1 MAASR
6 ILRASLPVLL
16 CALLFFTSSH
26 FSGKKSRTSV
36 RVVNR
41 QQQQEVEPTR
51 QHLVALPFGHPK
63 FAATY
68 SSPKSSWALTKRVSP
83 TFEQARNKGED
94 FYTVYQSRFTCGGR
108 PGTVFTDDQFEDAWS
123 DVEGRETSLSTHWQ
137 QALNLPSSPTD
148 LVATD
153 AVQNIAPF
161 VSAAGGQATV
171 ATGAFYQM
179 QYIPSAAAI
188 IALDTK
194 SPDYKVGRLGV
205 PKAARPAAIPELNRL
220 SDVMWYTWDLLASS
234 PANLRFIGQ
243 DTVTNGVSAVVIDE
257 ILERAGSPDAPWPG
271 KTFALDT
278 DEGLAL
284 LGIPN
289 GVAVAWLLLDR
300 YRTMGERD
308 PTVTIW
314 RLPGNRARMML
325 WDLQPVG

>member
-171 ATGAFYQM
+171 GLV
-179 QYIPSAAAI
+179 PS
-188 IALDTK
+188 
-194 SPDYKVGRLGV
+194 KVRL
-205 PKAARPAAIPELNRL
+205 R
-220 SDVMWYTWDLLASS
+220 
-234 PANLRFIGQ
+234 
-243 DTVTNGVSAVVIDE
+243 ID
-257 ILERAGSPDAPWPG
+257 
-271 KTFALDT
+271 
-278 DEGLAL
+278 
-284 LGIPN
+284 
-289 GVAVAWLLLDR
+289 
-300 YRTMGERD
+300 
-308 PTVTIW
+308 
-314 RLPGNRARMML
+314 
-325 WDLQPVG
+325 